1 MNFAEGGRLFGWMQK
16 ARRESSTLSPSA
28 IDFWHRTTYSRHTLI
43 SIRIGIAKMPD
54 EDWIKTLEDGRKVK
68 FVYQELPED
77 GALTTAQLARIFIPE
92 FHLTVVCR
100 PHTCRERSANSGKM
114 TLSCSSPKTYSH
126 GCASEPGL
134 AEQRQQLQR
143 ERNGALLRVHAA
155 VCFENCLTPPT
166 LSERRFIGNRSGSET
181 YDDGESESSSNC
193 CYWLMV
199 FL

>member
-16 ARRESSTLSPSA
+16 ARRESSTFSPSA

-100 PHTCRERSANSGKM
+100 PHTCRERSTWM
-114 TLSCSSPKTYSH
+114 
-126 GCASEPGL
+126 
-134 AEQRQQLQR
+134 R
-143 ERNGALLRVHAA
+143 ERAWVGRAKATASTRAKWRSSTSACCSVLRKLLDTADIVREAIYRQ
-155 VCFENCLTPPT
+155 
-166 LSERRFIGNRSGSET
+166 SKWERDLRRRRIGIEQ
-181 YDDGESESSSNC
+181 
-193 CYWLMV
+193 
-199 FL
+199 